1 MAREHDLPH
10 WLAAVHPRFAVPHRA
25 ELVVGALVCGLVLV
39 ADLRAVIGF
48 SSFGVLV
55 YYAVANLAAATQ
67 TGADRRW
74 PRALNVIGLGCCV
87 LLAAT
92 LPVGSVLVGLAVFA
106 VGLAGR
112 AATAGWSRC

>member
-1 MAREHDLPH
+1 MPH
-10 WLAAVHPRFAVPHRA
+10 PP
-25 ELVVGALVCGLVLV
+25 ELVVGAVVCVQVLTT
-39 ADLRAVIGF
+39 DLRGVIGF

-74 PRALNVIGLGCCV
+74 PRALNIVGLVACLV
-87 LLAAT
+87 LAAT
-92 LPVGSVLVGLAVFA
+92 LPLTSVLVGLAVFA

-112 AATAGWSRC
+112 AVTAWSSRC

>member
-1 MAREHDLPH
+1 
-10 WLAAVHPRFAVPHRA
+10 
-25 ELVVGALVCGLVLV
+25 VLTT
-39 ADLRAVIGF
+39 DLRAVIGF

-55 YYAVANLAAATQ
+55 YYAIANLSAATQ

-74 PRALNVIGLGCCV
+74 PKALNVVGLVGCL

-92 LPVGSVLVGLAVFA
+92 LPVTSVLVGLGVFA

-112 AATAGWSRC
+112 AVATAGS